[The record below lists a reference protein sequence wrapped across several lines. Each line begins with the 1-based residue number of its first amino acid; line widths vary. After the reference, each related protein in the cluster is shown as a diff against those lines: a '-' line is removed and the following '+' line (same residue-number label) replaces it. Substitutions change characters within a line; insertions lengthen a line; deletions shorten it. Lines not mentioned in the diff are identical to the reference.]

1 MNLKPQDSQMRQEQV
16 NFDTYKY
23 VKDFEKAGFKLEQAE
38 ALVQTIS
45 ASRDFDLSRL
55 ATKDQIFSLEKDI
68 HSTQKNI
75 ESLEKDIK
83 SLDKDIKNL
92 DEKLSSKIDG
102 VEERLRSEMK
112 ANLAEMK
119 DEMKANL
126 VDMKAN
132 LDEMKTSQTEMK
144 VEITSMHTVIKET
157 SLSNLRW
164 IISTILTVF
173 GILLGVAYKIL
184 AH

>member
-1 MNLKPQDSQMRQEQV
+1 MRQEQV

-92 DEKLSSKIDG
+92 EEKLTAKIDG

-119 DEMKANL
+119 ASQSEMKAEI
-126 VDMKAN
+126 AN
-132 LDEMKTSQTEMK
+132 
-144 VEITSMHTVIKET
+144 VHNAIKET

-164 IISTILTVF
+164 TIGTIFTLF